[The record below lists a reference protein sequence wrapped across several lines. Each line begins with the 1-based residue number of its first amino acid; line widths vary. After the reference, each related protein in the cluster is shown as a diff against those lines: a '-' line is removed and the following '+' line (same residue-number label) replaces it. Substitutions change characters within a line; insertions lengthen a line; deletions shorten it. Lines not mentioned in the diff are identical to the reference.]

1 MNKPLNLVII
11 LSFIFLI
18 SCKAMKPEKV
28 DTRNTPINAQERAR
42 KNVNEGQGTSLKSI
56 LGNRGSTRFEFSTS
70 NPMWRASLEVLDFLP
85 LTTVD
90 YAGGMII
97 TDWYSEQNNNESI
110 KLTVRFL
117 GNEVRT
123 ENLKIIVHKKNC
135 KNANS
140 CTVTLLKNSAINN
153 ELLASIIR
161 IAAKMEN
168 DSKKK
173 K

>member
-1 MNKPLNLVII
+1 MNKSINLIV
-11 LSFIFLI
+11 LLLFTFLI

-28 DTRNTPINAQERAR
+28 DTRKTPINAADRAR
-42 KNVNEGQGTSLKSI
+42 KNVNEGQGTSLKDI
-56 LGNRGSTRFEFSTS
+56 IGNRGQTRFEFSTS

-135 KNANS
+135 KNGNN
-140 CTVTLLKNSAINN
+140 CTVALLKNSAINN